1 MSFPRFF
8 CAAAALWLLT
18 TAAGCRQENSWYCD
32 DRAYNNCVNN
42 PGEYPCTERADC
54 TGQDGKPACSELS
67 EETGTGICVQCTVR
81 DAAACLGVT
90 PVCGADNTCR
100 SCSKHT
106 DCASAVCMPDGSC
119 GSDANVAY
127 VAPNGTSSTCTKTAP
142 CGTLGAAVTTGK
154 ATIKVAAGLVKSNA
168 TTVID
173 GKNVTIV
180 AEEGSK
186 VDRDGDDNPVIRVQG
201 ASDVKIYDLEVTG
214 ASGNGAH
221 GIEVAAGGSPK
232 LALTRVKL
240 TGNQGLGLSVQGG
253 SVAVSQ
259 STISTNTGGGI
270 LISNAT
276 FVIANNFIYRN
287 GNSAASTVG
296 GLSLAP
302 AANSKLEF
310 NTIVD
315 NEANAGSASAG
326 GVFCD
331 LPGFAAANNL
341 IFRNTG
347 GPTADLQT
355 FGVCTYGNSFVR
367 AGTSAV
373 DNLPGFAHPNIAPFD
388 YHLTAAS
395 PTTLLNAG
403 GTCTGI
409 DFDGEARPQ
418 GGACDLGADEHK
430 AN

>member
-1 MSFPRFF
+1 MSSSRLL
-8 CAAAALWLLT
+8 CTAAALWLLA
-18 TAAGCRQENSWYCD
+18 TAVGCRQENSWYCE
-32 DRAYNNCVNN
+32 DRAYNNCVNK

-67 EETGTGICVQCTVR
+67 EETGTGICVQCTVQ
-81 DAAACLGVT
+81 DSASCLGVT

-106 DCASAVCMPDGSC
+106 DCGSSACLADGSC
-119 GSDANVAY
+119 AAETSVAY
-127 VAPNGTSSTCTKTAP
+127 VSQTGTDNALCSKSTPCTKVAKALETNRP
-142 CGTLGAAVTTGK
+142 YVKFSGTIDDAVT
-154 ATIKVAAGLVKSNA
+154 VDS
-168 TTVID
+168 
-173 GKNVTIV
+173 KNVTFL
-180 AEEGSK
+180 ADPSAKLTRTSNGLLLE
-186 VDRDGDDNPVIRVQG
+186 
-201 ASDVKIYDLEVTG
+201 VKGTSRLAIYDLEISG
-214 ASGNGAH
+214 ASG
-221 GIEVAAGGSPK
+221 AAGIGISMPAGNTAT
-232 LALTRVKL
+232 LSLQRVKV
-240 TGNQGLGLSVQGG
+240 TSNQGVGLSAQGG
-253 SVAVSQ
+253 TVKVFQ
-259 STISTNTGGGI
+259 STISGNGGGGI
-270 LISNAT
+270 SISSAT
-276 FVIANNFIYRN
+276 FDISNNFIYRN
-287 GNSAASTVG
+287 GNSAASAYG

-302 AANSKLEF
+302 TANSKLEF

-331 LPGFAAANNL
+331 LPGFVAANNL

-373 DNLPGFAHPNIAPFD
+373 DNLPGFAHPNTAPFD

-403 GTCTGI
+403 GTCTGV